1 MFGPKRYSGRP
12 RGTIIELV
20 NQYGSA
26 FFCGARRLL
35 GFQAP
40 RLPGSWVAWSGVFR
54 LPCSR
59 VLRFQVF
66 TLPGPQAL
74 GPQVYSLFPLWRQI
88 YQPLSPS
95 AVAVLCLCMAQ
106 LQAVP
111 CHAAPLC
118 AVVCASLCR
127 VVSCWRC
134 CARAFA
140 CVRAL
145 ARFGCCARTIVGV
158 STRALTE
165 LCSHRQMPAR
175 RCALLSFDGP
185 LCRSHSDAS
194 S

>member
-118 AVVCASLCR
+118 AVICASPCR

-134 CARAFA
+134 RAHARLRVHACLRARAHWR
-140 CVRAL
+140 VSVV
-145 ARFGCCARTIVGV
+145 ARTRLWV
-158 STRALTE
+158 SLRA
-165 LCSHRQMPAR
+165 P
-175 RCALLSFDGP
+175 
-185 LCRSHSDAS
+185 
-194 S
+194 